1 MGRFGPL
8 PRMTRKTRQVLLAL
22 TVTTALCA
30 DQAAVAAPTLRPQV
44 AELAGQIVTRLSRT
58 FRQSVTIE
66 LPVHARRREG
76 QPTRTVVCVAASR
89 DDASH
94 RPISPFQFR
103 LPPPA
108 L

>member
-1 MGRFGPL
+1 
-8 PRMTRKTRQVLLAL
+8 MTRKTRQVLLAL

-30 DQAAVAAPTLRPQV
+30 DQVAVAAPTLRPQV

-66 LPVHARRREG
+66 LPEHTRGRDA
-76 QPTRTVVCVAASR
+76 QPVRTVVSVAASQ
-89 DDASH
+89 DDARH
-94 RPISPFQFR
+94 QPISPFQFR

>member
-1 MGRFGPL
+1 
-8 PRMTRKTRQVLLAL
+8 MTRKTRQVLLAL

-30 DQAAVAAPTLRPQV
+30 DQVAVAAPTLRPQV

-58 FRQSVTIE
+58 FRQSVTVE
-66 LPVHARRREG
+66 LPVHVRGRD
-76 QPTRTVVCVAASR
+76 VHVSR
-89 DDASH
+89 PELSSFVPSDDVPH
-94 RPISPFQFR
+94 RPVSPFQFR